1 MPDAPGESRQTGV
14 DPRLAHALLETMWRI
29 RAFEERVLELVSSR
43 QMEGLIHLSIGQEAV
58 AAGVCE
64 LLRADDVI
72 FTGHRG
78 HGHFVARGADMRGM
92 MAELFGR
99 ASGLCAGKGGSM
111 HLVQADLG
119 LLGATGVVGGNV
131 PLALGAALAIQE
143 RGSDAVAVVFFGDG
157 AAQAG
162 HFLESLNL
170 VSLWQLPVLLVCE
183 NNGYAE
189 FTPRSEHTRVG
200 RVADLAAAYGI
211 IHQTVDGNDALA
223 VHAAADDLLSQVRRG
238 DGPALLECL
247 TYRLGGHYVGD
258 PSAYKRAAE
267 IAEWQ
272 ARDPIRILLATAD
285 GESWPDAED
294 AQQAELRARAAV
306 DDAVQ
311 FGMSSP
317 WPDESALTQHVYA

>member
-1 MPDAPGESRQTGV
+1 MPSA

-58 AAGVCE
+58 AAGVCDV
-64 LLRADDVI
+64 LRPEDVL
-72 FTGHRG
+72 FTGHRA
-78 HGHFVARGADMRGM
+78 HGHFVARGADLRRL
-92 MAELFGR
+92 MAELLGR
-99 ASGLCAGKGGSM
+99 ASGLCGGKGGSM

-131 PLALGAALAIQE
+131 PLALGAAFAIQE
-143 RGSDAVAVVFFGDG
+143 RSSDAVAVVFFGDG

-170 VSLWQLPVLLVCE
+170 VSLWKLPVLLVCE

-189 FTPRSEHTRVG
+189 FTPRSVHTRVG
-200 RVADLAAAYGI
+200 RVADLATPYAI
-211 IHQTVDGNDALA
+211 TNRTVDGNNALE
-223 VHAAADDLLSQVRRG
+223 VRAAADDLLSQVRRG

-258 PSAYKRAAE
+258 PSAYKLAAE

-272 ARDPIRILLATAD
+272 AKDPIRNLLAAT
-285 GESWPDAED
+285 DAEGWPSTED
-294 AQQAELRARAAV
+294 ARQAELRARAAV

>member
-1 MPDAPGESRQTGV
+1 
-14 DPRLAHALLETMWRI
+14 MWRI

-43 QMEGLIHLSIGQEAV
+43 QMEGLVHLGIGQEAV
-58 AAGVCE
+58 AAGVYN
-64 LLRADDVI
+64 LLRSDDVL
-72 FTGHRG
+72 FTGHRA
-78 HGHFVARGADMRGM
+78 HGHFVARGADLRGM

-111 HLVQADLG
+111 HLVQADIG

-143 RGSDAVAVVFFGDG
+143 RDSDAVAAVFFGDG

-170 VSLWQLPVLLVCE
+170 VSLWQLPVVLVCE

-189 FTPRSEHTRVG
+189 FTPRSVHTRVG
-200 RVADLAAAYGI
+200 RVADLAAPYGI
-211 IHQTVDGNDALA
+211 VHRTVDGNDALA
-223 VHAAADDLLSQVRRG
+223 VHAAADELLSRVRRG

-247 TYRLGGHYVGD
+247 TYRLGGHSVGD

-272 ARDPIRILLATAD
+272 ERDPIRTLLAAGD
-285 GESWPDAED
+285 GEAWPSAED
-294 AQQAELRARAAV
+294 GRQAELRARAAV

-311 FGMSSP
+311 FALASA
-317 WPDESALTQHVYA
+317 WPDEASLLLHVYA

>member
-1 MPDAPGESRQTGV
+1 MPDAPGESPRTSA

-29 RAFEERVLELVSSR
+29 RAFEERVLELVSNR

-64 LLRADDVI
+64 QLRTDDVI

-78 HGHFVARGADMRGM
+78 HGHFVARGADLRRM

-143 RGSDAVAVVFFGDG
+143 RGADAVAVVFFGDG

-170 VSLWQLPVLLVCE
+170 VSLWRLPVLLVCE

-211 IHQTVDGNDALA
+211 INQTVDGNDALA
-223 VHAAADDLLSQVRRG
+223 VHAGAADLLAQVRGG

-258 PSAYKRAAE
+258 PSAYKHAAE

-272 ARDPIRILLATAD
+272 ARDPIRILLAAGD

-294 AQQAELRARAAV
+294 ANQTELRARAAV

-311 FGMSSP
+311 FGLNSP